1 MMEYRNARHI
11 GQNRIDCEINHPTLG
26 WIPYT
31 CDGTEDGEQ
40 FDNKELY
47 ARLDADSATVAYIPP
62 TQEELDAV
70 MAKQVRKQRDF
81 ILATKVDPM
90 VSNPL
95 RWSALTAD
103 QQTAW
108 ADYRRALLDITQ
120 QAGFPN
126 DVVWPTAP

>member
-1 MMEYRNARHI
+1 MEYRNPQRTWLPSVI
-11 GQNRIDCEINHPTLG
+11 NCEINHPVYG
-26 WIPYT
+26 WIPFSCDPTDTGANFDVADLYT
-31 CDGTEDGEQ
+31 
-40 FDNKELY
+40 
-47 ARLDADSATVAYIPP
+47 RLDTDPSTVSYTPP
-62 TQEELDAV
+62 TQEELNTLTE
-70 MAKQVRKQRDF
+70 KKIRNQRDF
-81 ILATKVDPM
+81 ILATQVDSI

-120 QAGFPN
+120 QVGFPN